1 MIENQIKKYPYLGIE
16 LIQNFII
23 IGLKQL
29 GNNFFAKV
37 SIDLYNHIQYVT
49 VSLDVMYQKHLTRPA
64 ELSLVF
70 QGPFCRELI
79 VCENSF
85 W

>member
-49 VSLDVMYQKHLTRPA
+49 VSLDVMYQKSSYQASRTEFGVPG
-64 ELSLVF
+64 SL
-70 QGPFCRELI
+70 L
-79 VCENSF
+79 
-85 W
+85 